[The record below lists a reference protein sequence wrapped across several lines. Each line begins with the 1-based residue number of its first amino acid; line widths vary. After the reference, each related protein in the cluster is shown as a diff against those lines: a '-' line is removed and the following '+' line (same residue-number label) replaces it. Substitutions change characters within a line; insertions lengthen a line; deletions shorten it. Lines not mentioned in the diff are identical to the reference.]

1 MTANQSILNWGI
13 KGHFLLNCNCD
24 VFCNCPMS
32 LGKAIPNSA
41 NGKCFSWWG
50 IIIENGHAEG
60 ENGKIDISG
69 INVAILL
76 EVPGPLSMGGWTAG
90 LYIDEK
96 ASDEAADALL
106 KIFSGQAGGQT
117 GWFSVMISNFLGV
130 KRCPIDYNETENGLT
145 YTIPNILEGTIEKE
159 PGLNKGED
167 IKVSNLKYWVAPEI
181 IVGRGGK
188 KSRIKDHGRNWDFT
202 NGSAEYC
209 AVDWSGP

>member
-1 MTANQSILNWGI
+1 MTANQTNLNWEI

-32 LGKAIPNSA
+32 LGRAIPNSA

-50 IIIENGHAEG
+50 IIIENGFAEG
-60 ENGKIDISG
+60 DNGKVDLSG

-96 ASDEAADALL
+96 ASDEAADVLL

-117 GWFSVMISNFLGV
+117 GWFSTMISNFLGV
-130 KRCPIDYNETENGLT
+130 KRCAITYKETETGWT
-145 YTIPNILEGTIEKE
+145 YTIPNILDGTIEKE
-159 PGLNKGED
+159 PGLDRGD
-167 IKVSNLKYWVAPEI
+167 VVKVSNLKYWVAPEI

>member
-130 KRCPIDYNETENGLT
+130 KRCPIDYNETENGWT

-159 PGLNKGED
+159 PGLNKSED
-167 IKVSNLKYWVAPEI
+167 VKVSNLKYWVAPEI

>member
-1 MTANQSILNWGI
+1 MTENQSILNWGI

-130 KRCPIDYNETENGLT
+130 KRCPIDYNETENGWT

-167 IKVSNLKYWVAPEI
+167 VKVSNLKYWVAPEI

>member
-1 MTANQSILNWGI
+1 MTENQSILNWGI

-60 ENGKIDISG
+60 ENGRIDISG

-130 KRCPIDYNETENGLT
+130 KRCPIDYNETENGWT

-167 IKVSNLKYWVAPEI
+167 VKVSNLKYWVAPEI

>member
-1 MTANQSILNWGI
+1 
-13 KGHFLLNCNCD
+13 
-24 VFCNCPMS
+24 MS

-130 KRCPIDYNETENGLT
+130 KRCPIDYNETENGWT

>member
-60 ENGKIDISG
+60 ENSKIDISG

-130 KRCPIDYNETENGLT
+130 KRCPIDYNETENGWT

>member
-1 MTANQSILNWGI
+1 MTANQTNLNWEI

-32 LGKAIPNSA
+32 LGRAIPNSA

-50 IIIENGHAEG
+50 IIIENGFAEG
-60 ENGKIDISG
+60 DNGKIDLSG

-130 KRCPIDYNETENGLT
+130 KRCAITYKETETGWT

-159 PGLNKGED
+159 PGLDKGD
-167 IKVSNLKYWVAPEI
+167 VVKVSNLKYWVAPEI

>member
-130 KRCPIDYNETENGLT
+130 KRCPIDYNETENGWT

-167 IKVSNLKYWVAPEI
+167 VKVSNLKYWVAPEI

>member
-1 MTANQSILNWGI
+1 MTANQTNLNWEI

-32 LGKAIPNSA
+32 LGRAIPNSA

-50 IIIENGHAEG
+50 IIIDNGFAEG
-60 ENGKIDISG
+60 DNGKVDLSG

-96 ASDEAADALL
+96 ASDEAADVLL

-117 GWFSVMISNFLGV
+117 GWFSTMISNFLGV
-130 KRCPIDYNETENGLT
+130 KRCAITYKETETGWT

-159 PGLNKGED
+159 PGLDKGD
-167 IKVSNLKYWVAPEI
+167 VVKVSNLKYWVAPEI

>member
-1 MTANQSILNWGI
+1 MTANQTNLNWEI

-32 LGKAIPNSA
+32 LGRAIPNSA

-50 IIIENGHAEG
+50 IIIDNGFAEG
-60 ENGKIDISG
+60 DNGKVDLSG

-96 ASDEAADALL
+96 ASDEAADVLL

-117 GWFSVMISNFLGV
+117 GWFSTMISNFLGV
-130 KRCPIDYNETENGLT
+130 KRCAITYKETETGWT
-145 YTIPNILEGTIEKE
+145 YTIPNILDGTIEKE
-159 PGLNKGED
+159 PGLDKGD
-167 IKVSNLKYWVAPEI
+167 VVKVSNLKYWVAPEI

>member
-1 MTANQSILNWGI
+1 M
-13 KGHFLLNCNCD
+13 KR
-24 VFCNCPMS
+24 
-32 LGKAIPNSA
+32 
-41 NGKCFSWWG
+41 
-50 IIIENGHAEG
+50 
-60 ENGKIDISG
+60 
-69 INVAILL
+69 
-76 EVPGPLSMGGWTAG
+76 
-90 LYIDEK
+90 LY
-96 ASDEAADALL
+96 ALL

-130 KRCPIDYNETENGLT
+130 KRCPIDYNETENGWT

-167 IKVSNLKYWVAPEI
+167 VKVSNLKYWVAPEI

>member
-1 MTANQSILNWGI
+1 MTANQTNLNWEI

-32 LGKAIPNSA
+32 LGRAIPNSA

-50 IIIENGHAEG
+50 IIIDNGFAEG
-60 ENGKIDISG
+60 DNGKVDLSG

-96 ASDEAADALL
+96 ASDEAADVLL

-117 GWFSVMISNFLGV
+117 GWFSTMISNFLGV
-130 KRCPIDYNETENGLT
+130 KRCAITYRETETGWT
-145 YTIPNILEGTIEKE
+145 YTIPNILDGTIEKE
-159 PGLNKGED
+159 PGLDRGD
-167 IKVSNLKYWVAPEI
+167 VVKVSNLKYWVAPEI

>member
-50 IIIENGHAEG
+50 IIIENGHAEV
-60 ENGKIDISG
+60 ENSKIDISG

-130 KRCPIDYNETENGLT
+130 KRCPIDYNETENGWT

-167 IKVSNLKYWVAPEI
+167 VKVSNLKYWVAPEI

>member
-130 KRCPIDYNETENGLT
+130 KRCPIDYSETENGWT

-167 IKVSNLKYWVAPEI
+167 VKVSNLKYWVAPEI

>member
-1 MTANQSILNWGI
+1 MTENQSILNWGI
-13 KGHFLLNCNCD
+13 KGHLLLNCNCD

-130 KRCPIDYNETENGLT
+130 KRCPIDYNETENGWT
-145 YTIPNILEGTIEKE
+145 YTIPNILEGTIKKE

-167 IKVSNLKYWVAPEI
+167 VKVSNLKYWVAPEI

>member
-1 MTANQSILNWGI
+1 MTENQSILNWGI

-130 KRCPIDYNETENGLT
+130 KHCPIDYNETENGWT

-167 IKVSNLKYWVAPEI
+167 VKVSNLKYWVAPEI

>member
-1 MTANQSILNWGI
+1 MTENQSILNWGI

-167 IKVSNLKYWVAPEI
+167 VKVSNLKYWVAPEI

>member
-1 MTANQSILNWGI
+1 MTANQTNLNWEI

-32 LGKAIPNSA
+32 LGRAIPNSA

-50 IIIENGHAEG
+50 IIIDNGFAEG
-60 ENGKIDISG
+60 DTGKVDLSG

-96 ASDEAADALL
+96 ASDEAADVLL

-117 GWFSVMISNFLGV
+117 GWFSTMISNFLGV
-130 KRCPIDYNETENGLT
+130 KRCAITYKETETGWT
-145 YTIPNILEGTIEKE
+145 YTIPNILDGTIEKE
-159 PGLNKGED
+159 PGLDRGD
-167 IKVSNLKYWVAPEI
+167 VVKVSNLKYWVAPEI

>member
-1 MTANQSILNWGI
+1 MENQSILNWGI

-50 IIIENGHAEG
+50 IIIENGHAEV

-130 KRCPIDYNETENGLT
+130 KRCPIDYNETENGWT

-167 IKVSNLKYWVAPEI
+167 VKVSNLKYWVAPEI

>member
-1 MTANQSILNWGI
+1 MTANQTNLNWEI

-32 LGKAIPNSA
+32 LGRAIPNSA

-50 IIIENGHAEG
+50 IIIENGFAEG
-60 ENGKIDISG
+60 DNGKIDLSG

-130 KRCPIDYNETENGLT
+130 KRCPIDYNETENGWT

-167 IKVSNLKYWVAPEI
+167 VKVSNLKYWVAPEI

>member
-130 KRCPIDYNETENGLT
+130 KRCPIDYNETENGWT

>member
-1 MTANQSILNWGI
+1 MTENQSILNWGI

-130 KRCPIDYNETENGLT
+130 KRCPIDYNETENGWT

-159 PGLNKGED
+159 SGLNKGED
-167 IKVSNLKYWVAPEI
+167 VKVSNLKYWVAPEI